1 MKKMK
6 SIAVKGL
13 IAAGTIA
20 AIMSFTGCSASYSLE
35 SSTNTVTDVNGNKH
49 STTVEK
55 KTENGHTTTTKTV
68 TDNGKTTVEK
78 TENGQTTSVTTQK
91 PQDGYYENVPVTV
104 INASDKDIVELYIS
118 DSTSDSWGDNL
129 LQDGYVFEQGD
140 EADGLAISFDENTT
154 FDIKVVEDDDEVL
167 EYNGIEMKD
176 INESGVVLTFKGATV
191 NVRPAEFP
199 TDNMEENVA

>member
-1 MKKMK
+1 M
-6 SIAVKGL
+6 
-13 IAAGTIA
+13 
-20 AIMSFTGCSASYSLE
+20 
-35 SSTNTVTDVNGNKH
+35 
-49 STTVEK
+49 
-55 KTENGHTTTTKTV
+55 
-68 TDNGKTTVEK
+68 
-78 TENGQTTSVTTQK
+78 
-91 PQDGYYENVPVTV
+91 
-104 INASDKDIVELYIS
+104 
-118 DSTSDSWGDNL
+118 
-129 LQDGYVFEQGD
+129 FEQGD